1 MTPREEYLQSEVDR
15 LKTELAAAKKEL
27 HHWKSNHDAQVRS
40 KQRGHEIM
48 SDIIAALRD
57 ELDELK
63 GTKRKEEETDGRL
76 EQG

>member
-1 MTPREEYLQSEVDR
+1 MTPREEYLQGEVDR
-15 LKTELAAAKKEL
+15 LKRELAATKKEL

-63 GTKRKEEETDGRL
+63 GIKHKEEETDGRL